1 MRTKFYTFLTGL
13 LMAVCVTSYG
23 QEIISEFTH
32 SNGLMNTNCKIVE
45 AADGNLLVGFNVYH
59 EDNTADFAVFKYT
72 PDGEL
77 LDSLTFP
84 NRSEL
89 WAANPLDPETQVYAS
104 FVTEDAA
111 TSVKITFIG
120 SDFSVTN
127 NLLVPIPNYD
137 ESCINLDGFFFDT
150 HNDIIVSYWKSNL
163 FHFARIGL
171 DGTLKDDKEIE
182 GLYTPINRPDTTVYY
197 IRSRLV
203 NTSPQQFSL
212 LGDIQGNYRW
222 PLIGYFFDDDFNL
235 IDKHIYQLIKQGI
248 LADGG
253 MGEHITD
260 FDGESYLLAAR
271 IQSGNYGYAG
281 LIKFSRADHEPLQIQ
296 LFEGN
301 DPYRYNV
308 EPGDTK
314 VLDNH
319 DIYFTY
325 MTHASAN
332 NSVAFLRTTPDLD
345 QIWRVTIPEIPQQ
358 VFGGTKITVLRDGRI
373 VLGTV
378 VYKEDYTKTDLHIYI
393 IHDGYD
399 ATPETV
405 AAKAPFKLFP
415 NPVQD
420 ILEINCLNN
429 SELEDAMLYDTQG
442 RLIATYNPDTKRI
455 DMSAMPAGVYML
467 RVTMKD
473 GASYHEKI
481 VKE

>member
-1 MRTKFYTFLTGL
+1 MKTRLYTLLIGL
-13 LMAVCVTSYG
+13 LMAFCITSYG
-23 QEIISEFTH
+23 QEIIGEITH
-32 SNGLMNTNCKIVE
+32 SNGLMNTNCQIVE

-59 EDNTADFAVFKYT
+59 EDNTANFAVFKYT

-150 HNDIIVSYWKSNL
+150 QNDIIISYWKSNL

-212 LGDIQGNYRW
+212 LGDIQNNYRW
-222 PLIGYFFDDDFNL
+222 PLIGYFFDNDFNL

-253 MGEHITD
+253 MGEHITA
-260 FDGESYLLAAR
+260 FDEESYLLAAR

-301 DPYRYNV
+301 DPYRFNV

-325 MTHASAN
+325 KTHVSTN
-332 NSVAFLRTTPDLD
+332 NNVAFLRTTPNLD
-345 QIWRVTIPEIPQQ
+345 QIWKVTIPEIPQQ

-399 ATPETV
+399 ATPETII
-405 AAKAPFKLFP
+405 ADPSFTLYP
-415 NPVQD
+415 NPVKDQLSLRFD
-420 ILEINCLNN
+420 GGIEPE
-429 SELEDAMLYDTQG
+429 SVELYDLTG
-442 RLIATYNPDTKRI
+442 RMVGTKPNGLESM
-455 DMSAMPAGVYML
+455 DMSAMSSGMYML

-473 GASYHEKI
+473 GTCYHEKI
-481 VKE
+481 LKE

>member
-1 MRTKFYTFLTGL
+1 MKTKLYRLLISLLT
-13 LMAVCVTSYG
+13 AVCITSYG
-23 QEIISEFTH
+23 QEIIDEFTH
-32 SNGLMNTNCKIVE
+32 SNGLMNTNCQIVE
-45 AADGNLLVGFNVYH
+45 AADGNLLVGFNVYQG
-59 EDNTADFAVFKYT
+59 DNTANFAVFKYT

-84 NRSEL
+84 DRSEL
-89 WAANPLDPETQVYAS
+89 WAANPLDPEAQVYAS
-104 FVTEDAA
+104 FVTEDATTA
-111 TSVKITFIG
+111 VKITFIG
-120 SDFSVTN
+120 SDFSVTD

-137 ESCINLDGFFFDT
+137 ENSRSLDGFFFDT
-150 HNDIIVSYWKSNL
+150 HNDIIVSYLNGNL
-163 FHFARIGL
+163 LHFARIGL

-182 GLYTPINRPDTTVYY
+182 GLYNPVNRPDTTVYY
-197 IRSRLV
+197 IRSRLF
-203 NTSPQQFSL
+203 NTSPQQISL
-212 LGDIQGNYRW
+212 LGDVQLNYRW
-222 PLIGYFFDDDFNL
+222 PLVGYFFDNDFNL

-260 FDGESYLLAAR
+260 FDEESYLLAAR

-301 DPYRYNV
+301 DPYHLNV

-319 DIYFTY
+319 DIYFAY
-325 MTHASAN
+325 KTHVSTN
-332 NSVAFLRTTPDLD
+332 NSVAFLRTTPNLD
-345 QIWRVTIPEIPQQ
+345 QIWKVTIPAIPQQ

-399 ATPETV
+399 AMPETAV
-405 AAKAPFKLFP
+405 EKIPFKLFP
-415 NPVQD
+415 NPAQNV
-420 ILEINCLNN
+420 LEFTLTDGTEMN
-429 SELEDAMLYDTQG
+429 DAILYDMQG
-442 RLIATYNPDTKRI
+442 RLVAIFNTATKRI
-455 DMSAMPAGVYML
+455 DMSAMPAGVYTL
-467 RVTMKD
+467 RITMKD
-473 GASYHEKI
+473 GTIYHEKL